1 MFFDFLTPKTIRNRP
16 KSVGVVSRYV
26 SRHFVGQSKNRIFH
40 PLGPAGT
47 HKMSR
52 QRQKWPKMAIFDHFW
67 PFLGFQMCGTPL
79 KVFACV
85 PETLGGYPLRR
96 YHTTMGPGET
106 FWETP
111 GPIQGLRT
119 GFPIGRPILASK
131 IGLFKVILGVFGL
144 FCVIFG
150 HFQPFLAEFGWNII

>member
-1 MFFDFLTPKTIRNRP
+1 
-16 KSVGVVSRYV
+16 
-26 SRHFVGQSKNRIFH
+26 
-40 PLGPAGT
+40 
-47 HKMSR
+47 
-52 QRQKWPKMAIFDHFW
+52 MAIFDHFR

-131 IGLFKVILGVFGL
+131 IGLFKVIFGSFWAILCHIWSFLAVFGRIWVEYHL
-144 FCVIFG
+144 IQHFVTKNRSKRHFLGYFLTVFG
-150 HFQPFLAEFGWNII
+150 HF

>member
-1 MFFDFLTPKTIRNRP
+1 MFWYPHAL
-16 KSVGVVSRYV
+16 
-26 SRHFVGQSKNRIFH
+26 KN
-40 PLGPAGT
+40 T
-47 HKMSR
+47 KMLWWKIL
-52 QRQKWPKMAIFDHFW
+52 QIKKV

-131 IGLFKVILGVFGL
+131 IGLFKVIFGSFWAIL
-144 FCVIFG
+144 CHIWS
-150 HFQPFLAEFGWNII
+150 FLAEFGPNSVEYHPIQPILAKNRSKRHFLDYFWPFWKMTFFWNFYLQNDHL

>member
-1 MFFDFLTPKTIRNRP
+1 
-16 KSVGVVSRYV
+16 
-26 SRHFVGQSKNRIFH
+26 
-40 PLGPAGT
+40 
-47 HKMSR
+47 
-52 QRQKWPKMAIFDHFW
+52 MAIFDHFW

-131 IGLFKVILGVFGL
+131 IGLFKI
-144 FCVIFG
+144 IFG
-150 HFQPFLAEFGWNII
+150 SFWAILCHIWSFLAIFGRIWVIYDTIWQFLTKNHSKRHFLGYFWLLRNFGQKMGIYEENHDFWEISAKNGDLWGKSWFLSF